1 MIPERR
7 RHIRG
12 KLPVPLVSIVLPTRD
27 RPTLLRRAVASALA
41 QTERDLEI
49 IVVNNSVCVGALA
62 EAATE
67 LSDVRVRIVPAPA
80 ARNAAVARNIGLKQA
95 TGTYVSFLDDDDAY
109 RPDKIARQ
117 VALATRSGSPLVLC
131 GARFNL
137 LGRSRVR
144 YVSVPVVRGDEL
156 LLAAGLGT
164 PFQLHR
170 RAVPVRFDESLFAGE
185 DHHYGHAL
193 LAAFDLNQV
202 PVVQEPLVEVYQ
214 EASADGRTNLRAEA
228 GWRAARRIW
237 WKFGGRY
244 SPAARRLYVLRA
256 CIARGKLH
264 GQTLRVARLLRPLWL
279 AGGAGQIRFGCN
291 ALLVSAGWGRGR
303 WVT

>member
-1 MIPERR
+1 MIQERR

-12 KLPVPLVSIVLPTRD
+12 ELPVPLVSIVLPTRD
-27 RPTLLRRAVASALA
+27 RPTLLRRAVASVLA
-41 QTERDLEI
+41 QTERDFEI
-49 IVVNNSVCVGALA
+49 IVVDNSTRGDALA

-67 LSDVRVRIVPAPA
+67 LADARVRIVPAPA
-80 ARNAAVARNIGLKQA
+80 ARNAAEARNLGLVRA

-109 RPDKIARQ
+109 RPDKIAQ
-117 VALATRSGSPLVLC
+117 QLALATRSGSPLVLC

-137 LGRSRVR
+137 RGRSFVR
-144 YVSVPVVRGDEL
+144 HVSAPVIRGDEL

-170 RAVPVRFDESLFAGE
+170 RDVPVRFNESLFAGE

-202 PVVQEPLVEVYQ
+202 PVVQKPLVEVFQ
-214 EASADGRTNLRAEA
+214 DTLSADRTNIRAEA
-228 GWRAARRIW
+228 GWHAARRIW
-237 WKFGGRY
+237 WEFGRRY
-244 SPAARRLYVLRA
+244 SPAARRLFVLRA
-256 CIARGKLH
+256 CVARCKLH
-264 GQTLRVARLLRPLWL
+264 GQTRRVARLLVPLLL
-279 AGGAGQIRFGCN
+279 AGGAGQVRFGCN